1 MSPAL
6 PPLDSARGTPAWG
19 WDMLHSLSAAD
30 QEAVEKLIHKGL
42 DSATGAEG
50 QRFPSLHRVRMDYS
64 TLVFARSMDG
74 HTARL
79 VWDILQAIVGDA
91 EKDHDI
97 PF

>member
-6 PPLDSARGTPAWG
+6 PPLDSQRGTVRWG
-19 WDMLHSLSAAD
+19 WDMLRGLSSAD
-30 QEAVEKLIHKGL
+30 QEAVERLIAKGL
-42 DSATGAEG
+42 DNDITPSAH
-50 QRFPSLHRVRMDYS
+50 RFPSLSRIRMDYS

-79 VWDILQAIVGDA
+79 VWDILQAIVGAA
-91 EKDHDI
+91 EKDDI